1 MIWENRI
8 KITVFTDVI
17 HHIYK
22 KLPFIEDRCY
32 TFLLYI
38 FCIFVPLQL
47 LSYNPNS
54 SKCVSILGQYS
65 KIEKQYLEGALSVK
79 FFLVRDE
86 NQDRKSRELEAR
98 KCGLE
103 YKRWWAPSKFLCT
116 RIYLLNQILV
126 SECSW
131 HSDLILFMPH
141 EAGVAGGSHNIF
153 SIQNWALFQVN
164 TRTY

>member
-22 KLPFIEDRCY
+22 KLPFIEDRSY

-79 FFLVRDE
+79 LFFSKR
-86 NQDRKSRELEAR
+86 RKSRQKIKGAWGKKMR
-98 KCGLE
+98 
-103 YKRWWAPSKFLCT
+103 P
-116 RIYLLNQILV
+116 RIQTMMGTLQV
-126 SECSW
+126 
-131 HSDLILFMPH
+131 FMYTHIP
-141 EAGVAGGSHNIF
+141 
-153 SIQNWALFQVN
+153 
-164 TRTY
+164 T